1 MDFRRRSDRT
11 KGRVII
17 TKRVRLGNLGLHAFQ
32 HVKGDF
38 EKIDCMLPKW
48 ECKVRCGGTEMRHS
62 RWNYPKPV
70 RCIPAASLV
79 FGMIALVA
87 CNTTDHREHNQNPST
102 HEVTVASNQPLPTPK
117 KLLLEAANLTSQEVT
132 ALAQE
137 GAPSWDSGLNQFRSV
152 WRGHLDTSKNS
163 DFGSLRHDLTVPA
176 RLTVVFP
183 GVFALA

>member
-1 MDFRRRSDRT
+1 
-11 KGRVII
+11 
-17 TKRVRLGNLGLHAFQ
+17 
-32 HVKGDF
+32 
-38 EKIDCMLPKW
+38 
-48 ECKVRCGGTEMRHS
+48 VRCGGTEMRHS

-117 KLLLEAANLTSQEVT
+117 KLQLEAANLTSQEVT

-152 WRGHLDTSKNS
+152 WRGQLIIGEVTDAKNTLTL
-163 DFGSLRHDLTVPA
+163 FLTQKFLRNTFWNIFKFMVKFKKEVRVSETIKNDKK
-176 RLTVVFP
+176 
-183 GVFALA
+183 